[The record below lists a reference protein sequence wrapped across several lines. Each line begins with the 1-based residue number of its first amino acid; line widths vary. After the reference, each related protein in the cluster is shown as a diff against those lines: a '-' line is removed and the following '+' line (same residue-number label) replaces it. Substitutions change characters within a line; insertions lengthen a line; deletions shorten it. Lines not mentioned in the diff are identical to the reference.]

1 MNPIL
6 LAVLIVT
13 VIGLI
18 GAVILVAAS
27 IFMYVPVDE
36 RVEQI
41 TGCLPGANCGACG
54 CAGCADYA
62 KTIVEDGNA
71 VNKCVPG
78 GAKVAGEI
86 AAIMGV
92 EAGASVPMKAVVACS
107 GTCGKTGKRFEFEGL
122 HSCQAVKGLYGGD
135 GDCKF
140 GCLGYGDCVS
150 VCAFDAIHVV
160 DGVALVDR
168 EKCTGCGACAK
179 ACPNAIISI
188 IPEHKRKPVVL
199 CQNKDKG
206 AQTRKACSAGCIGC
220 MKCAKACPKQAIT
233 VENNLAY
240 RPGEVRGLRPV
251 RQGVPGGRDPRP
263 RGLRAA
269 GHVPRPGGG
278 PRGQRL
284 IVCEEKRETG
294 LPSLFFCSK
303 GGDLP
308 RIGPGP
314 LQKGPPGPHSEG
326 DVAAA
331 DGEQGQTR
339 RELEL
344 LHQPLREGQLPLW
357 RDGEPAVGPPLIGQ

>member
-179 ACPNAIISI
+179 ACPNAIITSASLWCCA
-188 IPEHKRKPVVL
+188 R
-199 CQNKDKG
+199 
-206 AQTRKACSAGCIGC
+206 TRTRA
-220 MKCAKACPKQAIT
+220 
-233 VENNLAY
+233 L
-240 RPGEVRGLRPV
+240 RPGRPV
-251 RQGVPGGRDPRP
+251 PP
-263 RGLRAA
+263 AA
-269 GHVPRPGGG
+269 
-278 PRGQRL
+278 
-284 IVCEEKRETG
+284 
-294 LPSLFFCSK
+294 S
-303 GGDLP
+303 
-308 RIGPGP
+308 
-314 LQKGPPGPHSEG
+314 
-326 DVAAA
+326 AA
-331 DGEQGQTR
+331 
-339 RELEL
+339 
-344 LHQPLREGQLPLW
+344 
-357 RDGEPAVGPPLIGQ
+357 

>member
-140 GCLGYGDCVS
+140 GCLGYGDCRA
-150 VCAFDAIHVV
+150 VCEY
-160 DGVALVDR
+160 G
-168 EKCTGCGACAK
+168 
-179 ACPNAIISI
+179 
-188 IPEHKRKPVVL
+188 
-199 CQNKDKG
+199 
-206 AQTRKACSAGCIGC
+206 
-220 MKCAKACPKQAIT
+220 AIT
-233 VENNLAY
+233 VENGLA
-240 RPGEVRGLRPV
+240 RIDKDKCAACGLC
-251 RQGVPGGRDPRP
+251 G
-263 RGLRAA
+263 
-269 GHVPRPGGG
+269 
-278 PRGQRL
+278 
-284 IVCEEKRETG
+284 
-294 LPSLFFCSK
+294 
-303 GGDLP
+303 
-308 RIGPGP
+308 
-314 LQKGPPGPHSEG
+314 
-326 DVAAA
+326 
-331 DGEQGQTR
+331 
-339 RELEL
+339 
-344 LHQPLREGQLPLW
+344 
-357 RDGEPAVGPPLIGQ
+357 

>member
-1 MNPIL
+1 
-6 LAVLIVT
+6 
-13 VIGLI
+13 
-18 GAVILVAAS
+18 
-27 IFMYVPVDE
+27 
-36 RVEQI
+36 
-41 TGCLPGANCGACG
+41 
-54 CAGCADYA
+54 
-62 KTIVEDGNA
+62 
-71 VNKCVPG
+71 
-78 GAKVAGEI
+78 
-86 AAIMGV
+86 MGV

-233 VENNLAY
+233 VENNVAHIDQSKCVGCQLCVK
-240 RPGEVRGLRPV
+240 ECPV
-251 RQGVPGGRDPRP
+251 GVI
-263 RGLRAA
+263 
-269 GHVPRPGGG
+269 HVP
-278 PRGQRL
+278 
-284 IVCEEKRETG
+284 
-294 LPSLFFCSK
+294 
-303 GGDLP
+303 
-308 RIGPGP
+308 
-314 LQKGPPGPHSEG
+314 
-326 DVAAA
+326 A
-331 DGEQGQTR
+331 DQ
-339 RELEL
+339 
-344 LHQPLREGQLPLW
+344 
-357 RDGEPAVGPPLIGQ
+357 